1 MVMVVLLLGL
11 FCCWAVTIKS
21 PNVDTPECVVSAR
34 SRAVKSMK
42 ESTVQARK
50 KLDLTDGKRKM
61 MNARKHVVH
70 RKVDDSNTPAGD
82 GVYVKG
88 MDRGITSVKVDSK
101 SKSGKKP
108 NTILSYINRTPKG
121 ASVGMMPPSGSLR
134 KLSEPARE
142 VQKLKDVDMENLQ
155 LISRAADGGQSS
167 QERDAND
174 ISLN

>member
-1 MVMVVLLLGL
+1 
-11 FCCWAVTIKS
+11 
-21 PNVDTPECVVSAR
+21 
-34 SRAVKSMK
+34 MK

-50 KLDLTDGKRKM
+50 TLDLTDGKRKM

-70 RKVDDSNTPAGD
+70 SKADDSNTPAGD

-88 MDRGITSVKVDSK
+88 IDRGNTNVKVDSK

-134 KLSEPARE
+134 KLSEPARG
-142 VQKLKDVDMENLQ
+142 VQKLKYVDMTDQ
-155 LISRAADGGQSS
+155 
-167 QERDAND
+167 
-174 ISLN
+174 

>member
-1 MVMVVLLLGL
+1 M
-11 FCCWAVTIKS
+11 
-21 PNVDTPECVVSAR
+21 
-34 SRAVKSMK
+34 
-42 ESTVQARK
+42 
-50 KLDLTDGKRKM
+50 
-61 MNARKHVVH
+61 
-70 RKVDDSNTPAGD
+70 
-82 GVYVKG
+82 
-88 MDRGITSVKVDSK
+88 KVDSK

-142 VQKLKDVDMENLQ
+142 VQKIKDVDMENLQ

-167 QERDAND
+167 QERDADD